1 MFTLKSETQI
11 YPIKMNQL
19 RSFLDLEILI
29 LMLKNMYVYL
39 QN

>member
-1 MFTLKSETQI
+1 MFTLKLVIQN

-29 LMLKNMYVYL
+29 LMSQNMYAYL
-39 QN
+39 HN